1 LDKSI
6 AVPVWKSNSHYRL
19 LIVVVSGVT
28 ECVWIIEVQPA
39 VAAALVLTFEMLNLT
54 GNATVSIS
62 ASSASN
68 ADIVGRFTG

>member
-1 LDKSI
+1 
-6 AVPVWKSNSHYRL
+6 
-19 LIVVVSGVT
+19 
-28 ECVWIIEVQPA
+28 VWIIEVQPA
-39 VAAALVLTFEMLNLT
+39 VATTLVLTFEMLNLT